1 MKIGQIVYSHSFAKK
16 LNQFSP
22 KEKKKILKMVSL
34 FWQNPFAISLKTH
47 KLSGKLKDYWSF
59 SITNTLRIM
68 FRFADSQTV
77 EFIDIGTHE
86 IYK

>member
-1 MKIGQIVYSHSFAKK
+1 MKIGQILYSHRFAKK
-16 LNQFSP
+16 LSQFSP
-22 KEKKKILKMVSL
+22 KEKKKILKMVRL
-34 FWQNPFAISLKTH
+34 FWQNPLTVSLKTH
-47 KLSGKLKDYWSF
+47 KLSGKLKDCWSF
-59 SITNTLRIM
+59 SITNALRIM